1 MPATVLDAVRTPFP
15 CMCRCHERLTLD
27 ERAAGI
33 AALFRFEDAMRGWGY
48 EVIWDLAAPT
58 LWRIQQQI
66 NNNEIRWVAVRDTGC
81 IHSRLLGYCVHETI
95 HALVGDTSHGNYGV
109 PFGVPYGVPETVTHA
124 EEANYLAEFNWQ
136 EARAWAGMPAVGYR
150 LFGIEWTLSP
160 ARDVGTYGF
169 SGGLS
174 MVDVPAGYRRV
185 LHLDSESQPRRYY
198 AQARAL
204 EEKARD
210 WFTPERLDEMAAAF
224 EAAEQRG
231 RALRTFDYPSP
242 RELARIRVTI
252 PGRNDLCIC
261 GSMRKWKHCCAQKY
275 A

>member
-1 MPATVLDAVRTPFP
+1 MPATVVDAVRSPFP
-15 CMCRCHERLTLD
+15 CVCRCHERLSLD

-48 EVIWDLAAPT
+48 EVVWDLAAPT
-58 LWRIQQQI
+58 LWRIQQKI
-66 NNNEIRWVAVRDTGC
+66 NNNDIRWVAVRDTGC

-95 HALVGDTSHGNYGV
+95 HALVGDTSRGNYGV
-109 PFGVPYGVPETVTHA
+109 PFGVPYGVPDTIPVA

-136 EARAWAGMPAVGYR
+136 EARAWAGMAAVGYR

-174 MVDVPAGYRRV
+174 MVDVPPGYRRV

-198 AQARAL
+198 AQARVL

-224 EAAEQRG
+224 AAAEQRG
-231 RALRTFDYPSP
+231 RELRTFDYPAP

-261 GSMRKWKHCCAQKY
+261 GSMRKWKHCCAPKY
-275 A
+275 E